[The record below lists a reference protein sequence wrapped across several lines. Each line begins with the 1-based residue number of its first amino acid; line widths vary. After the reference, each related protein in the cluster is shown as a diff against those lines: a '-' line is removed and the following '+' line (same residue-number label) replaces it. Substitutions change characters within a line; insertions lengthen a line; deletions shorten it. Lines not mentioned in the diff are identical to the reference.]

1 MEGEGSK
8 KRLVVSGTA
17 TAVASSAS
25 NGDDDNIRISRS
37 CKALPLS
44 NFKAYCNLV
53 ATLYRTSLAV
63 ILGNSLEWLDFSIYG
78 YSSAE
83 ISSQLFGGSKAAFWG
98 SFGLGFA
105 MRPLGA
111 YVLGKL
117 SDEKSRKLSF
127 IVSMLAM
134 STSTALMSLI
144 PAVCST
150 TNDVSIGSYC
160 VSNLWMSAIPAI
172 CLRCVQGFS
181 AGAAAGGVNV
191 IQSELWSTTERKG
204 AIAQSVGVQNVS
216 GGGASVVSA
225 AIVYGLRAAM
235 GDLRYAIWGW
245 RIAFLVVVPPSL
257 FSSYLMYKSTPESND
272 FAKCDGH
279 IDGSVKEHIRLV
291 EDVSENG
298 DEDSGSS
305 RNEFQDAQ
313 NVSSIDENDQF
324 LDEETH
330 IGTAD
335 DSRGSLN
342 KTGGDCDPG
351 QLSSSSPPSLR
362 LRSNCSSTT
371 ASKVIGAN
379 DDNELQ
385 QTNVTPWWVL
395 ISVITFSQFAISGFN
410 NLTVFLVEFAQTNYG
425 VTVNTSI
432 LMQVAG
438 KAVQVLMTPF
448 AATLGDIKG
457 WYWTCAFGGTLCTIL
472 ALPMMVAGNF
482 GGVAVAWIIISGC
495 LPIVSTFWI
504 LNAPL
509 MATSIFPVECRSRG
523 TSLVLAT
530 ASGIAGFLPLV
541 LEEIPNTYAQGG
553 VLTIIAAL
561 GTIGIM
567 WVRAQAKSGNVNIY
581 QRPELF

>member
-1 MEGEGSK
+1 MKHTSINMERKGS
-8 KRLVVSGTA
+8 RNCLVTDATTA
-17 TAVASSAS
+17 TS
-25 NGDDDNIRISRS
+25 GDDDKIGISS
-37 CKALPLS
+37 SYEALPIS
-44 NFKAYCNLV
+44 NFKAYCGLV
-53 ATLYRTSLAV
+53 TTLYSTSLAV

-83 ISSQLFGGSKAAFWG
+83 ISTQLFGGSKTAYWG

-144 PAVCST
+144 PAVCNTS
-150 TNDVSIGSYC
+150 DVAIDSYC
-160 VSNLWMSAIPAI
+160 VSNLWASAIPAI

-216 GGGASVVSA
+216 GGGASMLSA
-225 AIVYGLRAAM
+225 AIVYGLRATM
-235 GDLRYAIWGW
+235 GEVRYAIWGW
-245 RIAFLVVVPPSL
+245 RIAFLIVVPPSL
-257 FSSYLMYKSTPESND
+257 FASYLMHKSTPESND

-279 IDGSVKEHIRLV
+279 IKELIRLV
-291 EDVSENG
+291 EDVCQNG
-298 DEDSGSS
+298 DEDTANSTC
-305 RNEFQDAQ
+305 ELQDAQ
-313 NVSSIDENDQF
+313 NTTSINEDEYEF
-324 LDEETH
+324 SDEDAH

-335 DSRGSLN
+335 DRIGSMTKRGHN
-342 KTGGDCDPG
+342 CDLG
-351 QLSSSSPPSLR
+351 QSSLSSQPSLL
-362 LRSNCSSTT
+362 LRNKHSSTT
-371 ASKVIGAN
+371 MPRSIGDSN
-379 DDNELQ
+379 KNELKIIQ
-385 QTNVTPWWVL
+385 KTPWWML

-425 VTVNTSI
+425 ITANTST

-448 AATLGDIKG
+448 AATLGDIMG
-457 WYWTCAFGGTLCTIL
+457 WHWTCAFGGALCTIL

-482 GGVAVAWIIISGC
+482 GGVTVAWIMVSAC

-509 MATSIFPVECRSRG
+509 LATSVFPIDCRSRG

-530 ASGIAGFLPLV
+530 AAGIAGFLPLL
-541 LEEIPNTYAQGG
+541 LEEIGNIYTQGC

-561 GTIGIM
+561 GTIGII
-567 WVRAQAKSGNVNIY
+567 WIRNHAKRGNVIIY